1 MTSVIRP
8 TGESRELQLRSP
20 ELEAAM
26 SAIEAQ
32 LSALGEAPR
41 EDTEWVVDLRSHRVV
56 RRAIAERRRC

>member
-20 ELEAAM
+20 ELEAAI